1 MVRVD
6 KGEDE
11 SFESLLRRFRK
22 RVTNARILSTV
33 RKKRFYTPPSE
44 ERRIARRKAI
54 RRANRQ
60 RWRQERG

>member
-1 MVRVD
+1 VVRVD